1 MKINSNNYAPNS
13 GETMKR
19 FIISPAKLLI
29 VLFAIAPFAGSMA
42 QDLKSAISQT
52 RSELYDQA
60 TATLQDLIKK
70 EPANGKYYFYLGEN
84 IIADY
89 YSDTISNS
97 LENAAR
103 DAKDIYQKG
112 VSANAN
118 EPLNYVGLAKVAVVQ
133 GDEKTAD
140 EMRTKAKSFLL
151 PYKKVNKKMSPPP
164 ADYAFILAKIAESYI
179 NNSEGSVD
187 TAKALPLIR
196 EALRI
201 DNTNPDI
208 YLVGGD
214 IFILKNDGTRA
225 IAMYNQAQ
233 MADPT
238 SPTAA
243 MKIGNIY
250 VKGKAWQAAISAFEE
265 AISLNENY
273 APAYRELGQ
282 VYLLAQRYDQAR
294 TYFEKYLELTAGN
307 IPAKTRYVN
316 ALFYAKDY
324 DGVIQNVEEILK
336 VDQSKAYIMRLAGYS
351 AYEKNPPDYN
361 QALDYMNRLFESVS
375 PDRIIWKDH
384 LYHAR
389 ILIRLNSNFSKLT
402 DELNSLKQQLE
413 KEKGRSS
420 TASAAEK
427 AKIKT
432 GMTELQS
439 KIDAVQKQIDE
450 ANAQID
456 KAFIAYNKVLEF
468 RPDDKAILNEMGNQY
483 YLFKRYNQAAKIYTK
498 LLDPAKSGVD
508 DLMRI
513 GRTYYT
519 GENYKSADSVFTAVT
534 KSNPD
539 YVPAYLWIANTYS
552 KMDPDASLGLAKPKF
567 EKVLQV
573 AAKDS
578 VANVS
583 GMVDAITYLGYYHLT
598 KDNFN
603 TAKEYYNRLIN
614 LSDNKDHKVRG
625 YYNLGSLELQSIRNE
640 KTNEGRLPYLQR
652 AREFYNRIIAL
663 DPNNAQAKAQLNY
676 IADFEAQ
683 IKKGINPNEIR
694 GSVKNASGE
703 PIAFASIRVKDT
715 AAEGLT
721 NAKGEFRFEMPQG
734 SETLIVS
741 AKGFRA
747 IEIPVTKSRVYNVT
761 LEQ

>member
-1 MKINSNNYAPNS
+1 
-13 GETMKR
+13 MKR
-19 FIISPAKLLI
+19 FKISPAIILMALI
-29 VLFAIAPFAGSMA
+29 AFAPTLNLSG
-42 QDLKSAISQT
+42 QDLKSAILLT
-52 RSELYDQA
+52 RSEQYDQA
-60 TATLQDLIKK
+60 AAMLQDLIKK
-70 EPANGKYYFYLGEN
+70 EPANGKNYFYAGEN

-97 LENAAR
+97 LEKAAN
-103 DAKDIYQKG
+103 DAKSMYQKG
-112 VSANAN
+112 VEANAN
-118 EPLNYVGLAKVAVVQ
+118 EPLNYVGLAKVAVIQ
-133 GDEKTAD
+133 NDEKTAD
-140 EMRTKAKSFLL
+140 EMRTKARSFLM
-151 PYKKVNKKMSPPP
+151 PYKKVGKKMTPPP
-164 ADYAFILAKIAESYI
+164 AEYAFVLAKVAESYI
-179 NNSEGSVD
+179 NNAKEEVD

-201 DNTNPDI
+201 DNKNPDI

-214 IFILKNDGTRA
+214 IYILKNDGNRS

-250 VKGKAWQAAISAFEE
+250 VKGRAWQAAISSFEE
-265 AISLNENY
+265 AINLNANY

-282 VYLLAQRYDQAR
+282 VYLLAQRFDQAK

-324 DGVIQNVEEILK
+324 EGVIKNVEEILK

-351 AYEKNPPDYN
+351 AYEKNPPDYD
-361 QALDYMNRLFESVS
+361 QALSYMERLFETVS
-375 PDRIIWKDH
+375 PERIIWKDH
-384 LYHAR
+384 LYMAR
-389 ILIRLNSNFSKLT
+389 ILVKRNSDFGKLT
-402 DELNSLKQQLE
+402 EQLNSLRQQLE

-427 AKIKT
+427 AKIKA
-432 GMTELQS
+432 GMTELEN
-439 KIDAVQKQIDE
+439 KIAEVQAQIDE
-450 ANAQID
+450 ANAEID
-456 KAFIAYNKVLEF
+456 KAFQAYNKVLEF
-468 RPDDKAILNEMGNQY
+468 RPEDRAILNEMGTQY
-483 YLFKRYNQAAKIYTK
+483 YTFKRYNDAAKIYTR
-498 LLDPAKSGVD
+498 LLDPSKDNLD

-519 GENYKSADSVFTAVT
+519 GENYKAADSLFTAIT
-534 KSNPD
+534 KTHPD
-539 YVPAYLWIANTYS
+539 HVPAYLWIANTYS

-567 EKVLQV
+567 ENVLQV
-573 AAKDS
+573 ASKDS

-583 GMVDAITYLGYYHLT
+583 AMVDAITYLGYYHMSHENFSNA
-598 KDNFN
+598 KD
-603 TAKEYYNRLIN
+603 YYNRLVN
-614 LSDNKDHKVRG
+614 LSENKDHKIRG
-625 YYNLGSLELQSIRNE
+625 YYNLGSLELQATRTE

-652 AREFYNRIIAL
+652 ARELFNRILAL
-663 DPNNAQAKAQLNY
+663 DPNNAQAKSQLNY
-676 IADFEAQ
+676 VSEFEAQ

-694 GSVKNASGE
+694 GTVKSAAGE

-715 AAEGLT
+715 AAENLS
-721 NAKGEFRFEMPQG
+721 NAKGEFKFEIPSG

-741 AKGFRA
+741 AKGYRTV
-747 IEIPVTKSRVYNVT
+747 EIPITKSRNYPIT